1 MVSQD
6 TIKKVVY
13 FPIIAD
19 LFHYGHLRSL
29 KFANQLGDYLICG
42 VLTEEAIQNKRVIS
56 NLEERKK
63 VIENLKFIDRILV
76 QDKKD
81 STEVLKKIHEEF
93 PEAELILVRDE
104 DWNYFPELD
113 YLKSIK
119 GRIETYPNYARLSD
133 QNIFKA
139 LLEQY
144 KGDFKNISEFADYFK
159 INPFEISETSL
170 ISTKANTLKA
180 LKPLLKHSKI
190 EDFYIFTVSDWKEK
204 KEDILS
210 ELKNKFNSKVVVR
223 SSAISEDTFKSSMA
237 GYFYSALNVN
247 SNNKEE
253 LVEAINKVV
262 KSYINKGSENLSD
275 QVLIQ
280 KQTESIILSGVVFT
294 RSLENNSPYYAINYD
309 DKTGLSNTVTRGTES
324 KTIKISKFADPKNYD
339 ERFHKLVTAIS
350 EIEDIIPNLSLD
362 IEFAIT
368 KEQEVFIFQVRP
380 VIVNYGDNLDEE
392 IKLSIKKLKQEF
404 FKLSKRPEHIFGNE
418 SYFADMPDWNPAEV
432 IGDSPRYLDYSLY
445 SYLITD
451 SIWHEARKS
460 QGYRNVSP
468 AKLVILFGNKP
479 YVDVRNT
486 FNSFIPNTISD
497 GLAEKLVNFYLNKLK
512 NNPELQDKVEFD
524 IVYTCY
530 DLSFDEKSK
539 ELIKA
544 NFSYDEIKEL
554 KQALLGLT
562 NNLLENYKGLI
573 EKEYSSIDYML
584 GVRQNVKTI
593 DLKSNLNAIELVQQ
607 AKKLLESCKKG
618 TLQFSRL
625 ARLAFIGKIILKSM
639 LRQKI
644 IDQTFYDAFLMSINT
659 VATKISNDFDL
670 LRSGKL
676 SKEKFLVTYGHLR
689 PGTYDITSLR
699 YDLNQELLNN
709 LEKKDNFSEKKTLF
723 SISKEKH
730 NDISKVL
737 KEHKLKI
744 DSESFFDFIKS
755 ALESRELLKFEFTKN
770 ISDALELIARA
781 GEKLG
786 FSREDLSH
794 LDIDKIFHICES
806 ESSIEEIQK
815 SWLNLIEF
823 RKREREIYKQLIL
836 SPIIF
841 SEKDFDVISTYLVK
855 PNFITQ
861 KKIKAETVNI
871 SDCKKEDLLALS
883 GKIILLESGDPGYDW
898 IFTKNIVGLIT
909 KYGGVASHMSIRCA
923 EFGLPA
929 AIGCGSLFDKLKNS
943 SSILLDCEGN
953 KIDSL

>member
-1 MVSQD
+1 MVSQN

-13 FPIIAD
+13 FPIVAD
-19 LFHYGHLRSL
+19 LFHYGHLRAL
-29 KFANQLGDYLICG
+29 KFANQLGDFLICG
-42 VLTEEAIQNKRVIS
+42 ILADEAIRDKRIIS
-56 NLEERKK
+56 NLEERKA
-63 VIENLKFIDRILV
+63 VIENLKFVGQVVI

-81 STEVLKKIHEEF
+81 STQILKQIHKEF

-104 DWNYFPELD
+104 EWKYFPELD

-119 GRIETYPNYARLSD
+119 GRVETYPNYSKLSD
-133 QNIFKA
+133 QNILKL
-139 LLEQY
+139 LLEKY
-144 KGDFKNISEFADYFK
+144 KGSLKSTITDFFRS
-159 INPFEISETSL
+159 PEISETNI

-180 LKPLLKHSKI
+180 LKPLLKNSKI
-190 EDFYIFTVSDWKEK
+190 EDPYIFTVSDWNEK
-204 KEDILS
+204 KDKILS
-210 ELKNKFNSKVVVR
+210 EVGNKFNSKIVVR
-223 SSAISEDTFKSSMA
+223 SSAISEDTLKSSMA
-237 GYFYSALNVN
+237 GYFFSALNIN

-253 LVEAINKVV
+253 VEKAINKVI
-262 KSYINKGSENLSD
+262 KSYINKGSENPSD
-275 QVLIQ
+275 QILIQ
-280 KQTESIILSGVVFT
+280 NQIENIILSGVVFT
-294 RSLENNSPYYAINYD
+294 RTLENNSPYYTINYD
-309 DKTGLSNTVTRGTES
+309 DQTGLSDTVTKGTEG

-339 ERFHKLVTAIS
+339 EKFHRLVTAIS

-368 KEQEVFIFQVRP
+368 KEQEVFILQVRP
-380 VIVNYGDNLDEE
+380 VTINIEANLDEE
-392 IKLSIKKLKQEF
+392 IKLSIRKLKQEF
-404 FKLSKRPEHIFGNE
+404 FKLSRRPEHLFGNE
-418 SYFADMPDWNPAEV
+418 SYFADMPDWNPAEI

-486 FNSFIPNTISD
+486 FNSFIPNTVSD

-524 IVYTCY
+524 ILYTCY
-530 DLSFDEKSK
+530 DISFDEKSK

-554 KQALLGLT
+554 KQALLDLT
-562 NNLLENYKGLI
+562 NNFLENYKELI
-573 EKEYSSIDYML
+573 QKDHSSIDYML
-584 GVRQNVKTI
+584 GVRQNVKNI
-593 DLKSNLNAIELVQQ
+593 DLKSDLNAIELVQQ
-607 AKKLLESCKKG
+607 AKKLLEGCKKG

-625 ARLAFIGKIILKSM
+625 ARSAFIGKIIFKS
-639 LRQKI
+639 LIHQKI
-644 IDQTFYDAFLMSINT
+644 IDQNFYDGFLTSINT
-659 VATKISNDFDL
+659 IATKLSNDFDL
-670 LRSGKL
+670 LRFGKL
-676 SKEKFLVTYGHLR
+676 SKEKFLVFYGHLR

-699 YDLNQELLNN
+699 YDSNTGLLSN
-709 LEKKDNFSEKKTLF
+709 LEKKENVSEKKVNF
-723 SISKEKH
+723 SIPKEKH
-730 NDISKVL
+730 NEISKIL

-786 FSREDLSH
+786 FSREEMSH
-794 LDIDKIFHICES
+794 LDIDKISHACES
-806 ESSIEEIQK
+806 ENSIEEIQK

-823 RKREREIYKQLIL
+823 RKREREIYKKLIL
-836 SPIIF
+836 PPIIF
-841 SEKDFDVISTYLVK
+841 SEKDFDVIPTYAVK

-861 KKIKAETVNI
+861 KKIKAEIVNLN
-871 SDCKKEDLLALS
+871 DYKKEEIPALS
-883 GKIILLESGDPGYDW
+883 GKIILLENGDPGYDW
-898 IFTKNIVGLIT
+898 IFTKDIAGLIT

-953 KIDSL
+953 KINSF

>member
-1 MVSQD
+1 MGVFMVSQS

-19 LFHYGHLRSL
+19 LFHYGHLRAL
-29 KFANQLGDYLICG
+29 KFANQLGDYLVCG
-42 VLTEEAIQNKRVIS
+42 ILTDEAISKRTIS
-56 NLEERKK
+56 NLEERKA
-63 VIENLKFIDRILV
+63 VIENIKFVDQVRI

-81 STEVLKKIHEEF
+81 STEVLKKIHEQF
-93 PEAELILVRDE
+93 PEAEIILIRDE
-104 DWNYFPELD
+104 SWKYFPELD

-119 GRIETYPNYARLSD
+119 GRIETYPNYSKLSD
-133 QNIFKA
+133 QNILKS
-139 LLEQY
+139 LLEQH
-144 KGDFKNISEFADYFK
+144 K
-159 INPFEISETSL
+159 ETSI
-170 ISTKANTLKA
+170 ISTKANTLKS
-180 LKPLLKHSKI
+180 LKPLLKNSKI
-190 EDFYIFTVSDWKEK
+190 EDLYIFTVSDWNEK
-204 KEDILS
+204 KAEILS
-210 ELKNKFNSKVVVR
+210 EVNNKFNSKVIVR
-223 SSAISEDTFKSSMA
+223 SSAISEDTLKSSMA
-237 GYFYSALNVN
+237 GYFYSAPNIN
-247 SNNKEE
+247 PTNKEE
-253 LVEAINKVV
+253 LEEAITKVIQ
-262 KSYINKGSENLSD
+262 SYINKGSKNPSD
-275 QVLIQ
+275 QILIQ
-280 KQTESIILSGVVFT
+280 NQIENIILSGVVFT
-294 RSLENNSPYYAINYD
+294 RSLENNSPYYTINYD
-309 DKTGLSNTVTRGTES
+309 DKTGLSDTVTKGTES
-324 KTIKISKFADPKNYD
+324 ETIKISKFADPKNYD
-339 ERFHKLVTAIS
+339 ERFHKLVTATS

-368 KEQEVFIFQVRP
+368 KEQEVFVLQVRP
-380 VIVNYGDNLDEE
+380 VTVKYKENLDEE

-418 SYFADMPDWNPAEV
+418 SYFADMPDWNPAEI

-451 SIWHEARKS
+451 SIWHEARKY

-479 YVDVRNT
+479 YVNVRNT
-486 FNSFIPNTISD
+486 FNSFIPNTVSD

-524 IVYTCY
+524 ILYTCY
-530 DLSFDEKSK
+530 DLSFNEKSK

-544 NFSYDEIKEL
+544 NFTYDEIKEL
-554 KQALLGLT
+554 KQALLDLT
-562 NNLLENYKGLI
+562 NKLLENYKELI
-573 EKEYSSIDYML
+573 QKDYSSIDYML
-584 GVRQNVKTI
+584 GVRQNAKTI
-593 DLKSNLNAIELVQQ
+593 DLKSDLNAIELVQQ

-625 ARLAFIGKIILKSM
+625 ARLAFIGKIILKS
-639 LRQKI
+639 LIHQKV
-644 IDQTFYDAFLMSINT
+644 IDQTFYDGFLTSINT
-659 VATKISNDFDL
+659 VATKLTNDFNL
-670 LRSGKL
+670 LQLGRL
-676 SKEKFLVTYGHLR
+676 SKDKFLFSYGHLR

-699 YDLNQELLNN
+699 YDSNSELFNN
-709 LEKKDNFSEKKTLF
+709 LEKKENVSEKKAAF

-730 NDISKVL
+730 NEISKVL
-737 KEHKLKI
+737 KEHNLKI
-744 DSESFFDFIKS
+744 DSEYFFDFIKL
-755 ALESRELLKFEFTKN
+755 ALESRELLKFEFSKN
-770 ISDALELIARA
+770 LSDTLELIARA

-786 FSREDLSH
+786 FLREEMSH
-794 LDIDKIFHICES
+794 LDIDRIFHICES
-806 ESSIEEIQK
+806 ENSIEEIQK

-836 SPIIF
+836 PPIIF

-861 KKIKAETVNI
+861 KKIKAEIVNI
-871 SDCKKEDLLALS
+871 NDCKKEDLLALS
-883 GKIILLESGDPGYDW
+883 GKILLLENGDPGYDW
-898 IFTKNIVGLIT
+898 IFTKNIAGLIT